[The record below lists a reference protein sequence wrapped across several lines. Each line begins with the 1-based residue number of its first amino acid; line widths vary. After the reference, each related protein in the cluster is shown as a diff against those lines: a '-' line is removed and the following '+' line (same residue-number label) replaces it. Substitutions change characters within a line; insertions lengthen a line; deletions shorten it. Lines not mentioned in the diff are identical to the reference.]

1 MKRITN
7 NWLFVFFIIFVNVG
21 CAKRNLV
28 FFSDLNESDVYS
40 VKVPDMIQPKIQPD
54 DLLKITVNS
63 LSQESNI
70 LFNAGV
76 MDSGTD
82 GRLTASQRALNEGY
96 LVDELGEINF
106 PVLGKVKLVDLTKA
120 EAIEE
125 MSFRLKEYVKDPIVN
140 IRFINFKITVIGEV
154 NRPSTLVVTTE
165 KVSVLEALGLAGD
178 MTMYGK
184 RENVLIIR
192 EIDGKR
198 MVTRIN
204 LNSKEFLESPFYYL
218 HQNDVVYVEPD
229 KIKAVQASTNQ
240 RSLTLFG
247 ITTSLLLAL
256 MFNLRIFLDN
266 R

>member
-1 MKRITN
+1 MKKVMKK
-7 NWLFVFFIIFVNVG
+7 WFLLFLVVFSSMG

-28 FFSDLNESDVYS
+28 YFSDIAESDIYS
-40 VKVPDMIQPKIQPD
+40 VKVPEMIQPKIQRD

-63 LSQESNI
+63 LSEESNI

-76 MDSGTD
+76 MDTGSD
-82 GRLTASQRALNEGY
+82 GRLTAAQRALNEGY
-96 LVDELGEINF
+96 LVDEKGEINF

-125 MSFRLKEYVKDPIVN
+125 MSFRLREYVKDPIVN

-192 EIDGKR
+192 EIDGERKA
-198 MVTRIN
+198 TRIN
-204 LNSKEFLESPFYYL
+204 LKRKELLSSQFYNL
-218 HQNDVVYVEPD
+218 QQNDLV
-229 KIKAVQASTNQ
+229 
-240 RSLTLFG
+240 
-247 ITTSLLLAL
+247 
-256 MFNLRIFLDN
+256 
-266 R
+266 